1 MFILL
6 MLGLLDYVGGDIF
19 YVFSV
24 ELIFL
29 GIFMPLVFILVSITH
44 LCLLLLVMVCE
55 LAYTKQLN

>member
-1 MFILL
+1 M
-6 MLGLLDYVGGDIF
+6 VIF
-19 YVFSV
+19 FMCIQLNS
-24 ELIFL
+24 FL